1 MKEVT
6 LHIKNMICPR
16 CITVLK
22 YEFEKL
28 SIEAEELKL
37 GWAKVIL
44 PSSVSMEVIEKMLQK
59 HDFALIR
66 DDDDWLIEQIKLA
79 VRDLLNQPYNPAK
92 VKSKNSVFISK
103 KIGKSYR
110 TLNKVFSMHETITI
124 ERYIIVQKIER

>member
-44 PSSVSMEVIEKMLQK
+44 PSSVSMEVIEKMLPK

-66 DDDDWLIEQIKLA
+66 DDDDLVIVQIKLA
-79 VRDLLNQPYNPAK
+79 VSELLIYAYTPAEGK
-92 VKSKNSVFISK
+92 GINS
-103 KIGKSYR
+103 
-110 TLNKVFSMHETITI
+110 
-124 ERYIIVQKIER
+124 IVI